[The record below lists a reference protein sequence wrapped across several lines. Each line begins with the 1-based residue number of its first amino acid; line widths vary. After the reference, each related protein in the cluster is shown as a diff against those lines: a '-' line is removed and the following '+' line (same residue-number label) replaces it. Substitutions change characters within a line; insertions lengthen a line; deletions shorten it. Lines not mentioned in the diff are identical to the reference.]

1 MINKVKKIFM
11 ILFSFRFKLILSLFK
26 GVAAGT
32 EHLKF
37 LKSLENINT
46 ILDIG
51 AHKGQFAL
59 ISKYVFENAKIYSFD
74 PLKSSKYK
82 YNKILKP
89 KNGCFF
95 FNTAIGN
102 KNGYKQMNISKNSDS
117 SSILKITNKQIKT
130 FRNTEKIKEEK
141 IKIQKLH
148 NCINKKK
155 LISPCLMKVDVQG
168 YELEV
173 LKGSEKL
180 LQNFDYLYVEC
191 SSIEF
196 YKEQPFFKDIYKWL
210 KKRNF
215 IYIRSYNNFKNLNN
229 KTIQADYFFKRLI

>member
-1 MINKVKKIFM
+1 MINKIKKIFL
-11 ILFSFRFKLILSLFK
+11 ILFSLRLKLILSLFK

-59 ISKYVFENAKIYSFD
+59 ISKYVFENVKIYSFD
-74 PLKSSKYK
+74 PLKSSKDK
-82 YNKILKP
+82 YNEILKP
-89 KNGCFF
+89 EDGFFF
-95 FNTAIGN
+95 FNSAIGN
-102 KNGYKQMNISKNSDS
+102 KNGFKQINISKNSDS
-117 SSILKITNKQIKT
+117 SSILNITNKQIKT
-130 FRNTEKIKEEK
+130 FKNTEKIKEEK

-148 NCINKKK
+148 YLINKKK
-155 LISPCLMKVDVQG
+155 LITPCLMKIDVQG

-180 LQNFDYLYVEC
+180 LQNFDYLYIEC

-196 YKEQPFFKDIYKWL
+196 YKDQPFFKDIRKWL

-215 IYIRSYNNFKNLNN
+215 IYIKSYNHFKNLNN

>member
-1 MINKVKKIFM
+1 MINKIKKIFI
-11 ILFSFRFKLILSLFK
+11 ILFSFKFKLILSLFK

-37 LKSLENINT
+37 LKNLENINT

-51 AHKGQFAL
+51 AHHGQFAL
-59 ISKYVFENAKIYSFD
+59 ISKYIFENVKIYSFD
-74 PLKSSKYK
+74 PLKSSRDK
-82 YNKILKP
+82 YNKILEP
-89 KNGCFF
+89 KDGCFF

-102 KNGYKQMNISKNSDS
+102 KNGFKKINISKKSDS
-117 SSILKITNKQIKT
+117 SSILEITNKQIKI

-148 NCINKKK
+148 NCINEKK
-155 LISPCLMKVDVQG
+155 LITPCLMKIDVQG

-180 LQNFDYLYVEC
+180 LENFDYLYIEC
-191 SSIEF
+191 SFIEL
-196 YKEQPFFKDIYKWL
+196 YKGQPLYTEIIKWL
-210 KKRNF
+210 KSKNFSYVKKFNSLFDRN
-215 IYIRSYNNFKNLNN
+215 KNI
-229 KTIQADYFFKRLI
+229 IQADFFFKRLN

>member
-1 MINKVKKIFM
+1 MINKIKKIFI
-11 ILFSFRFKLILSLFK
+11 ILFSFKSKLILSLFK

-37 LKSLENINT
+37 LKNLENINT

-51 AHKGQFAL
+51 AHHGQFAL
-59 ISKYVFENAKIYSFD
+59 ISKYIFENVKIYSFD
-74 PLKSSKYK
+74 PLKSSRDK
-82 YNKILKP
+82 YNKILEP
-89 KNGCFF
+89 KDGCFF

-102 KNGYKQMNISKNSDS
+102 KNGFKKINISKKSDS
-117 SSILKITNKQIKT
+117 SSILEITNKQIKI

-148 NCINKKK
+148 NCINEKK
-155 LISPCLMKVDVQG
+155 LITPCLMKIDVQG

-180 LQNFDYLYVEC
+180 LENFDYLYIEC
-191 SSIEF
+191 SFIEL
-196 YKEQPFFKDIYKWL
+196 YKGQPLYTEIIKWL
-210 KKRNF
+210 KSKNFSYVKKFNSLFDRN
-215 IYIRSYNNFKNLNN
+215 KNI
-229 KTIQADYFFKRLI
+229 IQADFFFKRLN